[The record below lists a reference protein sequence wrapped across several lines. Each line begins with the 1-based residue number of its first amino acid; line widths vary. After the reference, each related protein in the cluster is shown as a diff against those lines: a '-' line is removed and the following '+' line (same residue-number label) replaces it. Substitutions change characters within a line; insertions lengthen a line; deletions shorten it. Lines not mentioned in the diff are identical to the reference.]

1 MNNKYLPYLILFCAL
16 GLGVSAAYYS
26 IVGLSMLFAG
36 VALPVTIMASFLEI
50 SKLSI
55 ATLLHRSWKTLNGL
69 LKTYLTAAVVVL
81 SLITSA
87 GIYGL
92 LSSGYQTTANKSDV
106 VDQRIN
112 SLESKKQSYELIKTG
127 YLTDKESLTKSTS
140 ELRTALS
147 KNTVLQSV
155 DKKGNLITRESKGNR
170 KVFENQLSSSIKAE
184 EVLSTKL
191 DIINDSIF
199 NLEAQILNIKAGN
212 DLANELGPLK
222 YLSSLTGQPMD
233 KVINWFMII
242 IILVFDPLAI
252 ALVIAANASFEK
264 NRVPKEYL
272 IYEPNPK
279 EVEPESIEL
288 PLVLPTQ
295 EEIMEQYDTNGDGV
309 LSEEE
314 ISKIPPELQQMKTL
328 LQRPD
333 ISGWRKNR
341 IKEQL
346 PPDDNVKEY

>member
-55 ATLLHRSWKTLNGL
+55 ATLLHKSWKTLNGL
-69 LKTYLTAAVVVL
+69 LKTYLTIAVVVL

-92 LSSGYQTTANKSDV
+92 LSSGYQTTANKSGII
-106 VDQRIN
+106 DQKIS

-170 KVFENQLSSSIKAE
+170 KVFENQLTSSIKAE

-191 DIINDSIF
+191 DVINDSIF
-199 NLEAQILNIKAGN
+199 SLETQILSIKAEN

-222 YLSSLTGQPMD
+222 YLSGLTGQPMD

-264 NRVPKEYL
+264 NRIPKEYS
-272 IYEPNPK
+272 ISES
-279 EVEPESIEL
+279 ESDIEPEPI
-288 PLVLPTQ
+288 LVPQTQ
-295 EEIMEQYDTNGDGV
+295 EEIMEKYDTNKDGV

-314 ISKIPPELQQMKTL
+314 ISKIPPELQQMKAL

-346 PPDDNVKEY
+346 PTDDNVKEY

>member
-155 DKKGNLITRESKGNR
+155 DKKGNIITRESKGNR
-170 KVFENQLSSSIKAE
+170 KVFENQLSSSVKAE
-184 EVLSTKL
+184 EALSAKL
-191 DIINDSIF
+191 DILNDSIF
-199 NLEAQILNIKAGN
+199 NLESQILSIKAGN
-212 DLANELGPLK
+212 GLANELGPLK

-233 KVINWFMII
+233 KVINWFMIV

-272 IYEPNPK
+272 IYESEPDAIP
-279 EVEPESIEL
+279 EPE
-288 PLVLPTQ
+288 PVLVPQTQ
-295 EEIMEQYDTNGDGV
+295 EEIMEQYDTNRDGV

-314 ISKIPPELQQMKTL
+314 ISKIPPEIQQMKEL

-333 ISGWRKNR
+333 LSGWRKNR

>member
-16 GLGVSAAYYS
+16 GLGVSATYYS

-36 VALPVTIMASFLEI
+36 VALPVIIMASFLEI

-69 LKTYLTAAVVVL
+69 LKTYLTVAVVVL

-112 SLESKKQSYELIKTG
+112 SLESKKQSYELIKNG
-127 YLTDKESLTKSTS
+127 YLKDKESLSNSTS

-170 KVFENQLSSSIKAE
+170 KVFENQLLSSIKAE
-184 EVLSTKL
+184 EVLSAKL
-191 DIINDSIF
+191 DILNDSIF
-199 NLEAQILNIKAGN
+199 NLESQILNIKAENG
-212 DLANELGPLK
+212 LANELGPLK
-222 YLSSLTGQPMD
+222 YLSNLTGQPMD

-242 IILVFDPLAI
+242 IILVFDPLSI

-264 NRVPKEYL
+264 NRVLKEYL
-272 IYEPNPK
+272 IYKSEPDI
-279 EVEPESIEL
+279 ESEPIL
-288 PLVLPTQ
+288 APQTQ
-295 EEIMEQYDTNGDGV
+295 EEIMEKYDTNKDGV

-314 ISKIPPELQQMKTL
+314 ISKIPPELQQMKAL
-328 LQRPD
+328 LQRSD

>member
-55 ATLLHRSWKTLNGL
+55 ATLLHKSWKTLNGL
-69 LKTYLTAAVVVL
+69 LKTYLTIAVVVL

-92 LSSGYQTTANKSDV
+92 LSSGYQTTANKSGII
-106 VDQRIN
+106 DQKIS

-127 YLTDKESLTKSTS
+127 YLTDKKSLTKSTS

-170 KVFENQLSSSIKAE
+170 KVFENQLTSSIKAE

-191 DIINDSIF
+191 DVINDSIF
-199 NLEAQILNIKAGN
+199 SLETQILSIKAEN

-222 YLSSLTGQPMD
+222 YLSGLTGQPMD

-264 NRVPKEYL
+264 NRMPKEYP
-272 IYEPNPK
+272 IFESKPDI
-279 EVEPESIEL
+279 EPEPIL
-288 PLVLPTQ
+288 TPQTQ
-295 EEIMEQYDTNGDGV
+295 EEIMEKYDTNKDGV

-314 ISKIPPELQQMKTL
+314 ISKIPPELQQMKAL